1 LIEAR
6 RFGVHAGAIAATL
19 GDSSLQAVANYYAG
33 AACFASTDYRDAE
46 GFLRTSLHV
55 LEGELSRERFGLAGF
70 PAVMARWLLA
80 SSLAELGE
88 FAEGSV
94 HGQEGLRIAEELRH
108 PYSLILM
115 CWGLALLHAL
125 KGETSQASLHL
136 ERALALCRDWT
147 VPVLSPVTTG
157 FLGYVHVLS
166 GRFAEG
172 LPLLQHGKKDAE
184 SSGLTL
190 YHSRLTLWLG
200 EAFMRVDQLEDALAQ
215 GERALRLTQE
225 RGERGLEA
233 WARWLLGEV
242 ASRRETP
249 DVEGTAGQYRQALAL
264 ADDLAL
270 RPLAARC
277 HDGLGKLYGRAG
289 QRPEATAHLVTAT
302 TMYRTMSMSVWLEQ
316 AEAVLTALS

>member
-1 LIEAR
+1 
-6 RFGVHAGAIAATL
+6 
-19 GDSSLQAVANYYAG
+19 
-33 AACFASTDYRDAE
+33 
-46 GFLRTSLHV
+46 
-55 LEGELSRERFGLAGF
+55 
-70 PAVMARWLLA
+70 
-80 SSLAELGE
+80 
-88 FAEGSV
+88 
-94 HGQEGLRIAEELRH
+94 
-108 PYSLILM
+108 
-115 CWGLALLHAL
+115 
-125 KGETSQASLHL
+125 
-136 ERALALCRDWT
+136 
-147 VPVLSPVTTG
+147 VTTG
-157 FLGYVHVLS
+157 FLGYAHVLS
-166 GRFAEG
+166 GRVAEG
-172 LPLLQHGKKDAE
+172 LPLLQQGQKDAE